1 MITNTRNCAL
11 TMDPAASQS
20 MTYSGNKRK
29 NITPS
34 EHEQAKRRKTLQES
48 EEKLETGRESRSA
61 RICAMPDLFPQ
72 PITLNELV
80 ELLHYAALGKT
91 GGNKKPS
98 WCRLF
103 HQRKIKALNVVI
115 VEGLS
120 QSDFYRH
127 YLSLRHLRSRYT
139 TRVTFTPSPTDIAS
153 AIFSSEL
160 PKSDSLFR
168 PQRHGESS
176 QLDKALRIHPVIT
189 AYGTQRRGLTAYV
202 LTQEEMIKKHFPVKG
217 VPGFEEFACTDS
229 VACVTDSSPLFG
241 LDCEMCLTGQG
252 YELARVSLVDSDG
265 KCLLDQLVKP
275 QNHILNYLT
284 CFSGITAAM
293 LRPVRTTLR
302 DVQAQLRTLLPSDA
316 VLVGHSINNDLMAL
330 KMIHQHVIDTSLLY
344 RRQCGQKFKLKVLT
358 EVVLNKKIQTEDR
371 KGHNPTEDAV
381 AALELAHYFIRM
393 GPCRVVELHMEE
405 LWGYKVEEAS
415 PDCAS
420 SPPLT
425 HRFADVLQTHGRSV
439 AFIGKRAD
447 VALSLSNQVWQ
458 NSDKQ
463 VLASF
468 RSQTKCPFL
477 SVIQLSSFSD
487 QMKRRPPHQEVQDQ
501 RSCTIL
507 RNMCVVFAGPFP
519 AGFSQREVKRLF
531 CCCGPVHKI
540 RMLHTAVRLHAE
552 IQFELLEGAA
562 LALATLNGLNVQG
575 QNIKVQRPVDESLL
589 DLELTLDALA
599 CDHLN
604 SSHLY
609 AVKLT
614 STMAGRLTAS
624 AEVSA
629 VDASAN
635 TPPPARVN
643 GAQFQHDNASKTE
656 LSEETV
662 RETFSHFGP
671 VERVL
676 LPTNPG
682 CRARRHAH
690 IQFNSP
696 ADKRRALSS
705 SEELRKQNYLVSST
719 LTPTHLTSWVA
730 MTMLRA
736 NTVDSHQIAAEGE
749 ESHTCIGSQDQDSIT
764 MLKLDRRLRRL
775 FRSLPDGTLSVVILG
790 GHHSAHSPGLCLLE
804 VKQDPQGETGSS

>member
-1 MITNTRNCAL
+1 
-11 TMDPAASQS
+11 MDPAASQS

-29 NITPS
+29 NIIPS

-91 GGNKKPS
+91 
-98 WCRLF
+98 
-103 HQRKIKALNVVI
+103 
-115 VEGLS
+115 
-120 QSDFYRH
+120 
-127 YLSLRHLRSRYT
+127 
-139 TRVTFTPSPTDIAS
+139 DIAS

-168 PQRHGESS
+168 PQRHGENS

-189 AYGTQRRGLTAYV
+189 AYGTQKRGLTAYV

-252 YELARVSLVDSDG
+252 YELTRVSLVDSDG

-358 EVVLNKKIQTEDR
+358 EVVLK
-371 KGHNPTEDAV
+371 
-381 AALELAHYFIRM
+381 
-393 GPCRVVELHMEE
+393 
-405 LWGYKVEEAS
+405 
-415 PDCAS
+415 
-420 SPPLT
+420 
-425 HRFADVLQTHGRSV
+425 FADVLQTHGRSV

-487 QMKRRPPHQEVQDQ
+487 HLKRRPSHQEVQDQ

-540 RMLHTAVRLHAE
+540 RMLHTAVRVRLTF